1 MQLNT
6 EQWVSLYGQLQVG
19 NKDVQTF
26 KKTTKDRANK
36 ADIKKL
42 KTIYFKSQNVIKWT
56 DNWSSEPMKYQ
67 KGNYRL
73 SDKSKVQL
81 NTYITHR

>member
-26 KKTTKDRANK
+26 KKNNK
-36 ADIKKL
+36 RQSKQ
-42 KTIYFKSQNVIKWT
+42 SR
-56 DNWSSEPMKYQ
+56 YQ
-67 KGNYRL
+67 KIENNL
-73 SDKSKVQL
+73 F
-81 NTYITHR
+81 